1 MTNLLRKLRTDFHL
15 ERETPCCSA
24 QANHDLERSIIQV
37 GCIYPL
43 VADQNLVVI
52 DGHRRL
58 RVLRR
63 HRISDFMCIFLDCDS
78 PEQRRLYREMLN
90 SFRRSCNG
98 LG

>member
-1 MTNLLRKLRTDFHL
+1 MGNLLHRLRIDRQL
-15 ERETPCCSA
+15 ELSTLCCSA
-24 QANHDLERSIIQV
+24 QANLDLERSIVQV

-52 DGHRRL
+52 DGNRRL

-63 HRISDFMCIFLDCDS
+63 HRIRDFRCIFLHCDS

-98 LG
+98 VG